1 MAKIGVL
8 RTMEGG
14 RVGFYCPGCKEEHQ
28 VTVEGPYCWGWNGSQ
43 EKPTFT
49 PSILVRGVKDVDDEE
64 IDRIYDSYKV
74 PEDREKALAD
84 IRINFVCHSF
94 VTDGKIQFL
103 SDCTHELAGQAVDL
117 ASV

>member
-49 PSILVRGVKDVDDEE
+49 PSILVRGTQSLTDKEHE
-64 IDRIYDSYKV
+64 FLMSGGTIEPRKC
-74 PEDREKALAD
+74 
-84 IRINFVCHSF
+84 VCHSF

-103 SDCTHELAGQAVDL
+103 SDCTHELAGQTVDL